1 MLKRV
6 VAPFIPE
13 TEDALDVQNVAEE
26 FLTERIPSDFAQ
38 PNTFENVNVDLR
50 NTLTSLS
57 EEKYKD
63 FYYINS
69 HNFFVSPKRVGPNH
83 IRF

>member
-1 MLKRV
+1 M
-6 VAPFIPE
+6 
-13 TEDALDVQNVAEE
+13 
-26 FLTERIPSDFAQ
+26 
-38 PNTFENVNVDLR
+38 NVDLR

-69 HNFFVSPKRVGPNH
+69 HNFFVSPKRVAPNH
-83 IRF
+83 IRFQEERTSSVGSVEKEIDNHETESHKSISSAAEKNTKAS